1 MGANN
6 INLNYFLIILQLV
19 IITCFFYIAFYK
31 IRDIESKRLK
41 IKETQEEFYNFME
54 ITREIIDEY
63 SSVFDLLIK
72 DLEAKIEKA
81 EVLAINFRDIE
92 DKFTFYQQ
100 RIKLYEDSQLENKG
114 DYDSKL
120 KKKDYKRVAELAEEG
135 LGITEIAKQLN
146 IGKGEVSLFL
156 NLNRRDKNN
165 NLY

>member
-19 IITCFFYIAFYK
+19 IITYFFYIAFYK

-54 ITREIIDEY
+54 ITREIIEEY

-81 EVLAINFRDIE
+81 EGLAINFRDIE
-92 DKFTFYQQ
+92 DKFIFYQQ

-156 NLNRRDKNN
+156 NLNRRDENN

>member
-19 IITCFFYIAFYK
+19 IITYFFYIAFYK

-54 ITREIIDEY
+54 ISREIIDEY

>member
-54 ITREIIDEY
+54 ISREIIDEY